1 MAAGHAGHGPAG
13 GCFFSQTTN
22 RRQLED
28 RQNGRHAIPAF
39 KYRQAAVAVDGRS
52 AVFGIVLQPGKAK
65 AVKDNVELA
74 TRVAQERLFV
84 ALYPDQVQVQALTP
98 ELRIRLQLEATSG
111 AYSLYSSIL
120 NWL

>member
-1 MAAGHAGHGPAG
+1 MAVMQYQLLNTDKRPLLLMGDLPYSAS
-13 GCFFSQTTN
+13 FYSQ
-22 RRQLED
+22 
-28 RQNGRHAIPAF
+28 
-39 KYRQAAVAVDGRS
+39 
-52 AVFGIVLQPGKAK
+52 GKAK

-84 ALYPDQVQVQALTP
+84 ALNPDQVQVQVQVQALTP

-111 AYSLYSSIL
+111 AYSRYSSIL